1 MNRLMSL
8 GWFAVLTAITAP
20 VVADLRDAEE
30 AIEYR
35 QSVYKAIKW
44 HMDPMTAMVRGDIDY
59 DAVRLTRHAQ
69 NVHALSEML
78 IEGFVP
84 GSDLGAYQGVTG
96 ARSEIWERWEEFEEK
111 MGALNEQSQALVIAS
126 TSGDMRG
133 NIRPAFAALGQA
145 CKSCHDEFRQ
155 RR

>member
-1 MNRLMSL
+1 MKRLMNL
-8 GWFAVLTAITAP
+8 GWVAVLTAITAP
-20 VVADLRDAEE
+20 AVADFRDVED

-35 QSVYKAIKW
+35 QSVYKAIRW

-59 DAVRLTRHAQ
+59 DAVSLTRHAQ

-84 GSDLGAYQGVTG
+84 GSDVGATG

-111 MGALNEQSQALVIAS
+111 MGVLNEQSQALVIAS
-126 TSGDMRG
+126 TSGDLRG

-145 CKSCHDEFRQ
+145 CKSCHDEFRK

>member
-1 MNRLMSL
+1 MSKL
-8 GWFAVLTAITAP
+8 LSIGLAAVLTAATVSAI
-20 VVADLRDAEE
+20 ADVRGVED

-44 HMDPMTAMVRGDIDY
+44 HMDPMAAMVRGDIEY

-78 IEGFVP
+78 LEGFVP
-84 GSDLGAYQGVTG
+84 GSDLGANEGATG
-96 ARSEIWERWEEFEEK
+96 ARSEIWERWDEFEEK

-126 TSGDMRG
+126 TSGDLRG
-133 NIRPAFAALGQA
+133 NIRPAFAALGQT